1 VLLDGV
7 LDDLRAASFGFAP
20 IGAAP
25 AEQELKKGQ
34 HPNYER
40 VGGTVQRI
48 ARKSDHDRA
57 LREFTENGGYLSG
70 LGGRGFPAL
79 KKGSTAGSAPHLG

>member
-7 LDDLRAASFGFAP
+7 LHDLRAASFVFAP
-20 IGAAP
+20 IGAEP
-25 AEQELKKGQ
+25 TEQELKEGQ
-34 HPNYER
+34 HPNNER

-48 ARKSDHDRA
+48 ARKFDHDRA

-70 LGGRGFPAL
+70 LGGRGFHIPR
-79 KKGSTAGSAPHLG
+79 GDE